1 MAEGD
6 QNKKVAAKKLL
17 QKKKTQKGKVG
28 KNARI
33 EKKRKL
39 PKGKFVKVDALKW
52 KPVEIPDAIDDFGG
66 MYGFEEIDGVGV
78 DIVDG
83 QVKFRTD
90 KDDNIKDDNDDEEN
104 GDKMAVDDDGEKEE
118 GEGKEKEKTENK
130 GENKKKKHVE
140 KHDSNLGS
148 LSFAGLDQ
156 MDEDEEEDVEDV
168 WGLSLSVPI
177 RKAIKQL
184 GFESPTEIQTQSIPK
199 VLDGEDVIGKAAT
212 GSGKTLAYGIPMLET
227 HLQAML
233 QDGEKEWPSGI
244 IFGPTRELVNQI
256 SKHLIQVAEFCNFG
270 ANSGIINI
278 TGGLSIQKQIRLLD
292 RKPAVIVATP
302 GRFLELI
309 TMSPKHLEMVKKAET
324 LVLDEADRLIQEG
337 HFQDLEKILDLMGR
351 GKRQTLVYSAT
362 FSKELML
369 NLDKKRRPTSKDD
382 AIKLLKQKLEFRHEP
397 VFIDSNPAET
407 IAAQV
412 VESVLECGALEK
424 DLYLY
429 YFLTAYPGRTMVF
442 TNSINTTKRLAQC
455 LKELEVKTYKLYSG
469 MEQKHRLSALEKF
482 REDQNGVLIA
492 TDVAAR
498 GLDIPAVQ
506 HVVHYHVPKS
516 ADLYVHRS
524 GRTARA
530 GLDGVSVVL
539 CSPDEISPFNKLRQK
554 VKSDIQLFDPDY
566 EMIRELKP
574 RVQIA
579 QKLTDSAKAEYKKKG
594 DDIDALA
601 KEAGLVDDDDEPIQ
615 SKPSKREQ
623 ALDKA
628 EKRELKAELKSL
640 LSKPVGR
647 VSKYITSGHKNLAH
661 MVVSGST
668 HESFIGREKGTALQ
682 KLRK

>member
-1 MAEGD
+1 MA
-6 QNKKVAAKKLL
+6 
-17 QKKKTQKGKVG
+17 
-28 KNARI
+28 
-33 EKKRKL
+33 KR
-39 PKGKFVKVDALKW
+39 D
-52 KPVEIPDAIDDFGG
+52 
-66 MYGFEEIDGVGV
+66 
-78 DIVDG
+78 
-83 QVKFRTD
+83 
-90 KDDNIKDDNDDEEN
+90 
-104 GDKMAVDDDGEKEE
+104 
-118 GEGKEKEKTENK
+118 
-130 GENKKKKHVE
+130 H
-140 KHDSNLGS
+140 
-148 LSFAGLDQ
+148 
-156 MDEDEEEDVEDV
+156 
-168 WGLSLSVPI
+168 
-177 RKAIKQL
+177 
-184 GFESPTEIQTQSIPK
+184 
-199 VLDGEDVIGKAAT
+199 
-212 GSGKTLAYGIPMLET
+212 
-227 HLQAML
+227 
-233 QDGEKEWPSGI
+233 
-244 IFGPTRELVNQI
+244 FGPTRELVNQI
-256 SKHLIQVAEFCNFG
+256 CKHLTQIAGFCNVG

-278 TGGLSIQKQIRLLD
+278 TGGLAIQKQTRLLD

-337 HFQDLEKILDLMGR
+337 HFQDLDKILDLLGR

-369 NLDKKRRPTSKDD
+369 NLDKKRKPTSKDD
-382 AIKLLKQKLEFRHEP
+382 TIKLLKRKLEFHREP

-412 VESVLECGALEK
+412 VESVLECGAMEK

-429 YFLTAYPGRTMVF
+429 YFLAAYPGSTMVF
-442 TNSINTTKRLAQC
+442 TNSINTTKRLAQF
-455 LKELEVKTYKLYSG
+455 LRELEVKTYKLYSG

-482 REDQNGVLIA
+482 KEDKHGVLIA

-579 QKLTDSAKAEYKKKG
+579 QKLTDSSKAEYKKKG

-601 KEAGLVDDDDEPIQ
+601 REAGLVDDDDDKPIQ
-615 SKPSKREQ
+615 PKLTKREQ

-628 EKRELKAELKSL
+628 EKRDLKSELKFL

-647 VSKYITSGHKNLAH
+647 VSKYITSGHTNLAH
-661 MVVSGST
+661 MVVSGNT
-668 HESFIGREKGTALQ
+668 HESFMGREKGTALE